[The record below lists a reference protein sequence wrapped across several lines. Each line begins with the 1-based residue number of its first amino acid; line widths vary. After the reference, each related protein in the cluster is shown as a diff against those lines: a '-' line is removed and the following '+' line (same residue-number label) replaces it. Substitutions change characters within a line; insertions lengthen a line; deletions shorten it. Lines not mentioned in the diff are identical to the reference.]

1 MNLEHLKTALGQVV
15 KYVESS
21 SSLMSL
27 EVLSVN
33 HVPQGREPMKIGLD
47 VVNLLIDFSPL
58 ADFPFSPQTLDFKF
72 VLNKTNSG

>member
-15 KYVESS
+15 KCVESS

-58 ADFPFSPQTLDFKF
+58 ADFPLSPQILDFKF
-72 VLNKTNSG
+72 VLNKTKSR